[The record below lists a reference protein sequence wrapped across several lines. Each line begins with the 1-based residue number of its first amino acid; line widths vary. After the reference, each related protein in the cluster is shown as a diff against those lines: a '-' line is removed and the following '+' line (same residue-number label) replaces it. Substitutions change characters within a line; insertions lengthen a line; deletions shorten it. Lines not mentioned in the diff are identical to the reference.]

1 MATWN
6 LAWWII
12 ISMCKAH
19 IMLDFMVKSTLK
31 HKVNEVFRTWFSS
44 VSIFLTCQRLKIPE
58 VSIAILIAF

>member
-19 IMLDFMVKSTLK
+19 NMLDFIVKSTLK
-31 HKVNEVFRTWFSS
+31 YKVNEVFITWLSS
-44 VSIFLTCQRLKIPE
+44 VDIFLVCQRLKIPE
-58 VSIAILIAF
+58 VSSAILIAF